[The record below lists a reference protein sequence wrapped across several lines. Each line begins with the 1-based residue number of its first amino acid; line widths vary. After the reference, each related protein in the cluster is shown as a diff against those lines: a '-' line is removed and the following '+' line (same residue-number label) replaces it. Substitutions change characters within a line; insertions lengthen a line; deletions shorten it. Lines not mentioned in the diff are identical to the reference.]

1 MSSGRRSTN
10 KDMKKLAIIGAS
22 YLQLPLILKAKEL
35 GLETHVFAWLAGDV
49 GEKEAD
55 HFYPISITCKDEI
68 LDKCR
73 EIGIDGICTIAS
85 DLAAITVNYVA
96 NAMGLIS
103 NSPECTF
110 VTTNKHAMRERFSQC
125 GVPSPKS
132 IEISEVQSIDVPFDY
147 PVIVKP
153 VDRSGSRGITKVL
166 SKQDLPEAIENAME
180 QSFCKR
186 ILVEE
191 FVTGDEFS
199 VESISW
205 EGKHTVIAFTRKYTT
220 GAPGFIETG
229 HMEPAFDASESV
241 LMARIASV
249 ITDALTSLGIEYG
262 ASHSEIKIDD
272 SGEIKLIE
280 IGARTGGD
288 MIGSTLVRLS
298 TGVDLVEQVIN
309 VALGIEPSVTIT
321 SDNAA
326 AIRYIFEDK
335 DIEMYNRLCENDPDM
350 LVESD
355 RIAIPDHKVTDSS
368 TREGY
373 FIFAGSDRDKV
384 LGYMS

>member
-186 ILVEE
+186 TLVEE

-229 HMEPAFDASESV
+229 HMEPAFGASESV

-272 SGEIKLIE
+272 NGEIKLIE

-326 AIRYIFEDK
+326 AIRFIFEDK